1 MEIIINE
8 DNCRTLTKENI
19 VERIRVFDWLYILD
33 EIGSIRMYLIIGSEK
48 ALLFDTGYGL
58 TDFRPLIR
66 EVTDLPLIVVCSHGH
81 DDHVLGNYL
90 FDTVYIS
97 ESDYELCLSGD
108 NEAVKDRLLRSR
120 YGKTPEIESAIDR
133 EAYMNTTIQNC
144 EYRFVNEGDV
154 FDLGGRTL
162 AVYNFPGHTKGSIG
176 LYCKESADFFCGD
189 ALMSNHELQY
199 GKSVNVT
206 APAHLFYGAL
216 IKLQGL
222 TIERIWAAHG
232 NAPAGAGLI
241 QDTKEMLESWVQ
253 NGDPEKELAQEGTVF
268 GRPCK
273 HRYKDMVMSYNP
285 IRLEEIREYRKK
297 HDGRLG

>member
-8 DNCRTLTKENI
+8 DKYRTLTKDNI
-19 VERIRVFDWLYILD
+19 VERIMVEDWLYILD
-33 EIGSIRMYLIIGSEK
+33 EIGSVRMYLIIGRDK

-66 EVTDLPLIVVCSHGH
+66 DITDLPITVVCSHGH

-97 ESDYELCLSGD
+97 EADFELCISGD
-108 NEAVKDRLLRSR
+108 NQEAKDRLLRSR
-120 YGKTPEIESAIDR
+120 YGKSPEIEDAIDR
-133 EAYMNTTIQNC
+133 VAYMNTTIRHC
-144 EYRFVNEGDV
+144 EYRFVKEGDV
-154 FDLGGRTL
+154 FDLGGLTL
-162 AVYNFPGHTKGSIG
+162 EVYDFPGHTKGSIG
-176 LYCKESADFFCGD
+176 LYCREHADFFCGD

-206 APAHLFYGAL
+206 APAHMFYGAL

-222 TIERIWAAHG
+222 DIKRLWAAHG
-232 NAPAGAGLI
+232 NAPAKAELI
-241 QDTKEMLESWVQ
+241 QDIKELLESWAH
-253 NGDPEKELAQEGTVF
+253 NGDPEKELAREGTVF

-273 HRYKDMVMSYNP
+273 HKYKNMVMSYNP
-285 IRLEEIREYRKK
+285 IRLEEIREYMKAHSGK
-297 HDGRLG
+297 LG